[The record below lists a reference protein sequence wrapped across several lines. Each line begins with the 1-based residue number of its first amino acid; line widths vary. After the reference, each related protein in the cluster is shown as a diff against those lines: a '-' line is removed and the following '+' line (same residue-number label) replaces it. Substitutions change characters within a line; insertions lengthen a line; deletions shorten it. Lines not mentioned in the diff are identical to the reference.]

1 MANKKT
7 FVVPSD
13 LSLLPELKGTLKQIK
28 WAESIRLE
36 AVSSDK
42 FNIIPQTLLDI
53 VIDKDFFLKIF
64 SKNRKEI
71 SQKNESTYWINW
83 RYIVNGSALRDTI
96 TEYADNGGKF
106 KEKEKV

>member
-1 MANKKT
+1 LANKKT
-7 FVVPSD
+7 FIVPSD
-13 LSLLPELKGTLKQIK
+13 LTLPELKGTLKQIK

-53 VIDKDFFLKIF
+53 VIDKDLFLKMF